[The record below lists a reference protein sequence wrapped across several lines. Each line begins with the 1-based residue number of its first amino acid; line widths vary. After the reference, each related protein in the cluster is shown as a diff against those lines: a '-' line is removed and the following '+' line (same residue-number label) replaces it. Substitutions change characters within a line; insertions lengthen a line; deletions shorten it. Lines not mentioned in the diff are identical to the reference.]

1 MFNKSKHRA
10 KTPLLQLLMR
20 ALRISRQSRL
30 SGIPASELY
39 AMQQEEAVV
48 AQNTFSRRQFIRNT
62 AMAAVA
68 LGAGGLMSSC
78 DKDDAQSLDYSR
90 KITIVGGGMAGLHAA
105 YILQKSGIGSTI
117 YESSS
122 RAGGRMYTAKNL
134 MGDGF
139 VTELGGEFIDST
151 HEDML
156 NLADEFGLTLLDT
169 LSASETALIKDA
181 YFFEGQHYSLQEV
194 ITAFDAIAPQM
205 SADIDSLPDFI
216 SYADPG
222 TATNFDNLSI
232 SAYLAS
238 LGVSGWLRS
247 LLEAAYITEYGLEA
261 DVQSCINML
270 YLISTD
276 VSAGTF
282 DIYGESDERY
292 KIEGGNQQITDKLAD
307 KLSEQI
313 HFEHKLTAIKQ
324 NANGNY
330 TLTFD
335 NGGSTTDIV
344 SEFVI
349 MTIPF
354 TILRELDI
362 SQAGFSTK
370 KMQAINE
377 LGYGTN
383 AKLFLGFNSKPW
395 RDAGYTGYLFTD
407 EIIQSG
413 WDNTQLQ
420 NVQGGSYTVYLG
432 GNQGV
437 SVGDGTPAS
446 QADIY
451 LPKLNSIFT
460 GMTTA
465 FNSKT
470 ERFHWPT
477 FSHAKGSYACYKTGQ
492 WTSIAGAEQE
502 TSGKMFFAG
511 EHCSFDYQG
520 YMNGAAETGR
530 VAAEA
535 ILNFIG

>member
-1 MFNKSKHRA
+1 MFNKPIRRA
-10 KTPLLQLLMR
+10 KTPLMQLLMR
-20 ALRISRQSRL
+20 ALRITQQSKM
-30 SGIPASELY
+30 SGIPTDELL
-39 AMQQEEAVV
+39 ALQQQHAL
-48 AQNTFSRRQFIRNT
+48 QNAISRRRFIRNT
-62 AMAAVA
+62 ALAAMAV
-68 LGAGGLMSSC
+68 GAGSLLPSC
-78 DKDDAQSLDYSR
+78 KKDSDTLDYSR

-105 YILQKSGIGSTI
+105 YVLQKAGIGSTI
-117 YESSS
+117 YEASA

-134 MGDGF
+134 MGDGY
-139 VTELGGEFIDST
+139 VTELGGEFIDSI

-156 NLADEFGLTLLDT
+156 NLANEFGLTLLDT
-169 LSASETALIKDA
+169 QSASENALIKDA
-181 YFFEGQHYSLQEV
+181 YFFNGQHYSLEDV
-194 ITAFDAIAPQM
+194 IAAFDAIAPQM
-205 SADIDSLPDFI
+205 TADIDTLPDFI

-222 TATNFDNLSI
+222 TAVNFDNLSI
-232 SAYLAS
+232 SAYLNG
-238 LGVSGWLRS
+238 LGVSGWMRA

-261 DVQSCINML
+261 DLQSCINML

-276 VSAGTF
+276 TSAGAL

-292 KIEGGNQQITDKLAD
+292 KIVGGNQQITDKLAD
-307 KLSEQI
+307 KVADQI
-313 HFEHKLTAIKQ
+313 HFEHKLTAVKQ

-335 NGGSTTDIV
+335 TGSGSLMDIV

-349 MTIPF
+349 MTVPF
-354 TILRELDI
+354 TVLRETDI
-362 SQAGFSTK
+362 SQAGFSAK
-370 KMQAINE
+370 KLQAINE

-395 RDAGYTGYLFTD
+395 REAGYTGYLFTD

-432 GNQGV
+432 GNQGMT
-437 SVGDGTPAS
+437 VGEGTAS
-446 QADIY
+446 AQADLY
-451 LPKLNSIFT
+451 LPKLNSIFN
-460 GMTTA
+460 GMTNA
-465 FNSKT
+465 FNTKT

-477 FSHAKGSYACYKTGQ
+477 FPHAKGSYACYKTGQ

-535 ILNFIG
+535 ILAAIG